1 MHCIGKGKT
10 LTAASSREEPGAWQA
25 GGVLG
30 LIFRRN
36 FGLQQGGMWNECQK
50 PEIRAHRATD
60 WSVIQQKWGC
70 WSVGWRLGADAD
82 GFRGGVWM

>member
-10 LTAASSREEPGAWQA
+10 LAAASSQEERRAWRA

-36 FGLQQGGMWNECQK
+36 FWL
-50 PEIRAHRATD
+50 
-60 WSVIQQKWGC
+60 
-70 WSVGWRLGADAD
+70 
-82 GFRGGVWM
+82 